1 MDDDNGV
8 GCVKCFVCGAKCVTL
23 YYCNNRMWTYGDKIT
38 HVGKACPI
46 EGCGWASYPTKIP
59 ESI

>member
-1 MDDDNGV
+1 M
-8 GCVKCFVCGAKCVTL
+8 KCFVCGAKCVTL

-46 EGCGWASYPTKIP
+46 EGCGWASYPTKIQEP
-59 ESI
+59 ISF